1 MFQTTTT
8 VNFQSW
14 DRFLS
19 VYYEP
24 IQAALALMP
33 FVGADRADDVANDF
47 FLKLYERDLLANR
60 PAITG
65 RFRDWL
71 YVAARN
77 HALDDRRKL
86 QRRRERP
93 DAFDVH
99 DPADPRSSGPDGA
112 PFDADECYALSVL
125 HLTVGRVRK
134 HLLQEGKAEHWMIFE
149 ELALAPLIPGRVAKS
164 REELLAMFPG
174 EGPAFLDNRMTTV
187 KRVFRRILPA
197 LIPVD
202 PTERRTADQR
212 LGELLEI
219 VRASAKT
226 RLWLALLLDPSPD
239 PALSGGSSLDLA
251 AGSLADEDRE
261 ASLSPD
267 VLRDELRVLLSFWLE
282 MPLQDLPDHREG
294 GGATTERSPR
304 RPRPANRAGSP
315 SAAVPPPPIN
325 LRALIDEAHP
335 LGSAIPAEEL
345 TALLERIKTFAKRV
359 HRSRPAGRG
368 RRDRS
373 DPIRGACRF
382 EDAMPF
388 EIAQVLYNLAGALA
402 LTRCDARII
411 GLRDEQYRKNIAWA
425 LNQSWL
431 DPRLR
436 PVFFAALSRLRPAE
450 RP

>member
-1 MFQTTTT
+1 MYQSTTTE
-8 VNFQSW
+8 NFQSW
-14 DRFLS
+14 DKFLS
-19 VYYEP
+19 AYYQP
-24 IQAALALMP
+24 IKAALALMP

-77 HALDDRRKL
+77 HALDDRRKR

-99 DPADPRSSGPDGA
+99 DPADPRPGGPDDA
-112 PFDADECYALSVL
+112 PFDADECYALSVP

-149 ELALAPLIPGRVAKS
+149 ELVLAPLIPGRAAKS

-197 LIPVD
+197 LIPAD
-202 PTERRTADQR
+202 PTESRTPDQR
-212 LGELLEI
+212 LHELLEI

-239 PALSGGSSLDLA
+239 PALTGGSSLDLA
-251 AGSLADEDRE
+251 AGAFDDAGRD
-261 ASLSPD
+261 AGLSPEA
-267 VLRDELRVLLSFWLE
+267 LRDELRILLSFWLE
-282 MPLQDLPDHREG
+282 MPLQDLPDHRG
-294 GGATTERSPR
+294 RARPPAARATPD
-304 RPRPANRAGSP
+304 PRPTGRPGSSP
-315 SAAVPPPPIN
+315 ADVPPIN
-325 LRALIDEAHP
+325 LRALIDESHP

-345 TALLERIKTFAKRV
+345 TDLLERLKTFAKRV

-368 RRDRS
+368 RHDRS
-373 DPIRGACRF
+373 GPIQGLCRF

-402 LTRCDARII
+402 LSRCDARII

-436 PVFFAALSRLRPAE
+436 PVFFAALSRLRPAGQH
-450 RP
+450 